1 MSNRDVPDKLG
12 RTGAAKGGRT
22 PGAKSAKSL
31 RQRKLKSVLD
41 YLDPIVAKAVNKAS
55 QILDADLTSTSVSAT
70 TQLQAAKLIIDKA
83 IELNND
89 VYKKEADQ
97 LDDPVDDEQPK
108 EVVPTQ
114 ARFSTKVVSITKS
127 DE

>member
-1 MSNRDVPDKLG
+1 MSEKVDKLG
-12 RTGAAKGGRT
+12 RTGKSIGGRP
-22 PGAKSAKSL
+22 PGTKSAKSL

-89 VYKKEADQ
+89 VYTKEKDQ
-97 LDDPVDDEQPK
+97 LDDPEEDEQPK
-108 EVVPTQ
+108 DVAPTQ

-127 DE
+127 DD

>member
-1 MSNRDVPDKLG
+1 MSEKVDKLG
-12 RTGAAKGGRT
+12 RTGKSIGGRP
-22 PGAKSAKSL
+22 PGTKSAKSL

-89 VYKKEADQ
+89 VYTKEKDQ
-97 LDDPVDDEQPK
+97 LDDPEEDEQPK
-108 EVVPTQ
+108 DVAPKQ
-114 ARFSTKVVSITKS
+114 AVFSTKVVSITKS

>member
-1 MSNRDVPDKLG
+1 MSEKVDKLG
-12 RTGAAKGGRT
+12 RTGQSIGGR
-22 PGAKSAKSL
+22 PKGSL
-31 RQRKLKSVLD
+31 SKRSIRQNRLKEVLT
-41 YLDPIVAKAVNKAS
+41 LIDPILAKAVLKAG
-55 QILDADLTSTSVSAT
+55 QILDADLSSKDVSAT

-83 IELNND
+83 IDLREA
-89 VYKKEADQ
+89 VFAKEKDQ
-97 LDDPVDDEQPK
+97 LDDPEEDEQPK

>member
-1 MSNRDVPDKLG
+1 MANRDVPDKLG

-55 QILDADLTSTSVSAT
+55 QILDADLSSTTVSAT

-89 VYKKEADQ
+89 VYKKEPDQ
-97 LDDPVDDEQPK
+97 LEDPVDDEPK
-108 EVVPTQ
+108 EVVQPH
-114 ARFSTKVVSITKS
+114 AVFSTKVIPIKG

>member
-1 MSNRDVPDKLG
+1 MSEKVDKLG
-12 RTGAAKGGRT
+12 RTGKSIGGR
-22 PGAKSAKSL
+22 PKGSL
-31 RQRKLKSVLD
+31 SKRSIRQNRLKEVLT
-41 YLDPIVAKAVNKAS
+41 LIDPILAKAVLKAG
-55 QILDADLTSTSVSAT
+55 QILDADLSSKDVSAT

-83 IELNND
+83 IDLREA
-89 VYKKEADQ
+89 VFAKEKDQ
-97 LDDPVDDEQPK
+97 LDDPEEDEQAK

>member
-1 MSNRDVPDKLG
+1 MANRDVPDKLG

-55 QILDADLTSTSVSAT
+55 QILDADLSSTTVSAT

-97 LDDPVDDEQPK
+97 LEDPVDDEPK
-108 EVVPTQ
+108 EPVATQ
-114 ARFSTKVVSITKS
+114 ARFSTKVVPIKG

>member
-1 MSNRDVPDKLG
+1 MSEKQDKLG
-12 RTGAAKGGRT
+12 RTGKAIGGR
-22 PGAKSAKSL
+22 PKGSLSKRSL
-31 RQRKLKSVLD
+31 RQAKQKVISDLLTPV
-41 YLDPIVAKAVNKAS
+41 VAKAINKAS
-55 QILDADLTSTSVSAT
+55 QILDADLSSTTVSAT

-97 LDDPVDDEQPK
+97 LEDPADDEPK
-108 EVVPTQ
+108 EPATTQ
-114 ARFSTKVVSITKS
+114 ARFSTKVVNIKG